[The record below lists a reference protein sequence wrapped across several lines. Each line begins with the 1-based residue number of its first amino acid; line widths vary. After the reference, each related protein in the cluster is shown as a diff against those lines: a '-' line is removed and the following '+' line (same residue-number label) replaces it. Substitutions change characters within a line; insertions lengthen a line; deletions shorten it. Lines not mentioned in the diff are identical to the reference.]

1 MIILVAG
8 LTAPL
13 AAVWTVPTF
22 VTQDGPAHLYNA
34 QVLLKSLG
42 TDSPFRDVFT
52 VRWKPLPNWAG
63 HLTLMGLVAILPPRE
78 ADRIMTS
85 LTLVA
90 LVLGVVWLRKC
101 VAGRDG
107 MPAAVL
113 LAVLLGM
120 NMTWLLGFTSFLLG
134 AALFPV
140 TLAVWWRLRQTERPW
155 RRALA
160 LASLMTLGYFCH
172 LVSLGLTAIGLVVL
186 EACTPGPRRFARAAS
201 SAVGLLPLGPLG
213 LLYLGLMRSG
223 GGGISPEW
231 KHLDS
236 PLSPRAWGKQLSWVD
251 PISIARRDAL
261 PFLDGMFSKG
271 FALGTPVV
279 WLVAALL
286 LLGVAT
292 SFRNRR
298 RSSDLRGWWV
308 LSALLLIGGAA
319 APDTMGPTHGEYLQQ
334 RIVLLGLVAMVPILP
349 FGVERS
355 RWKQAAMIAL
365 TGAFVLQTAMVWDY
379 ARTSERTAGSIARAV
394 KFVGTKQRVIMMLSA
409 IPRRFR
415 AEPLLHADG
424 LLGMGTANILWNNY
438 ETRYYYFPVRFREG
452 LDHPDTVE
460 LEKIALSEEPDRVE
474 RWAAL
479 LERYQEITD
488 VVIVWGRDPAL
499 DAVTE
504 RWFQRT
510 DQVGAVRVYRPRK
523 GKIGGKGASGETHP
537 KIDDPYFC
545 ILRANR

>member
-1 MIILVAG
+1 M
-8 LTAPL
+8 
-13 AAVWTVPTF
+13 VPTF

-34 QVLLKSLG
+34 QILIQSLG
-42 TDSPFRDVFT
+42 TDSSFGEVFT
-52 VRWKPLPNWAG
+52 ARWEPLPNWAG
-63 HLTLMGLVAILPPRE
+63 HLTLMALVATLPPRQ

-85 LTLVA
+85 LTLVS
-90 LVLGVVWLRKC
+90 LVLGVVWLRRR
-101 VAGRDG
+101 VAGSNG
-107 MPAAVL
+107 MPGAVL

-140 TLAVWWRLRQTERPW
+140 TLAVWWRLRQSERPW

-160 LASLMTLGYFCH
+160 VASLMTIGYFCH

-186 EACTPGPRRFARAAS
+186 EVSTPGPRRFARAGSTAI
-201 SAVGLLPLGPLG
+201 GLLPLGPLG
-213 LLYLGLMRSG
+213 LLYLQLMRSG

-236 PLSPRAWGKQLSWVD
+236 LLSPKAWGKQLSWVD

-279 WLVAALL
+279 WLVVALL
-286 LLGVAT
+286 MLGVAT
-292 SFRNRR
+292 LFRNRR
-298 RSSDLRGWWV
+298 GSTDLRGWRV
-308 LSALLLIGGAA
+308 LSGLLLVGGAA
-319 APDTMGPTHGEYLQQ
+319 APDTLGPTHGEYLQQ
-334 RIVLLGLVAMVPILP
+334 RIVLLGLVALVPILP
-349 FGVERS
+349 FDIVRS
-355 RWKQAAMIAL
+355 RWKQGAMVAL
-365 TGAFVLQTAMVWDY
+365 TGALILQTAMVWDY
-379 ARTSERTAGSIARAV
+379 ARMSDRTAGSIARAA
-394 KFVGTKQRVIMMLSA
+394 KSVGTNQRIIMMLSA

-460 LEKIALSEEPDRVE
+460 LEKIALSEEPDRDE
-474 RWAAL
+474 RWARL
-479 LERYQEITD
+479 LERYQAITD

-504 RWFQRT
+504 RWFQLT
-510 DQVGAVRVYRPRK
+510 HEDGAVRVYRSR
-523 GKIGGKGASGETHP
+523 
-537 KIDDPYFC
+537 
-545 ILRANR
+545 R

>member
-1 MIILVAG
+1 M
-8 LTAPL
+8 
-13 AAVWTVPTF
+13 VPTF

-34 QVLLKSLG
+34 QILVKSLG

-52 VRWKPLPNWAG
+52 ARWEPLPNWAG

-85 LTLVA
+85 LTLLA
-90 LVLGVVWLRKC
+90 LVIGVVWLRRC
-101 VAGRDG
+101 IAGTNG

-120 NMTWLLGFTSFLLG
+120 NVTWLLGFTSFLLG
-134 AALFPV
+134 TALFPV
-140 TLAVWWRLRQTERPW
+140 TLALWWRLRQSERPW

-186 EACTPGPRRFARAAS
+186 EACTPGPRRFARAGS
-201 SAVGLLPLGPLG
+201 TAVGLLPLGPLG
-213 LLYLGLMRSG
+213 LLYLQLMRSG
-223 GGGISPEW
+223 GGGLSLEW

-236 PLSPRAWGKQLSWVD
+236 LFSPRAWGKQLSWVD
-251 PISIARRDAL
+251 PVSIARRDAL

-279 WLVAALL
+279 WLVAAFL

-292 SFRNRR
+292 LFRNRE
-298 RSSDLRGWWV
+298 RSSELRGWWV

-319 APDTMGPTHGEYLQQ
+319 APDTLGPTHGEYLQQ
-334 RIVLLGLVAMVPILP
+334 RIVLLGLVALVPILP
-349 FGVERS
+349 FDVERS
-355 RWKQAAMIAL
+355 RWKQGAMVAL
-365 TGAFVLQTAMVWDY
+365 TGAYILQTALVWDY
-379 ARTSERTAGSIARAV
+379 ARTSERTAGSIARAA

-474 RWAAL
+474 RWARL
-479 LERYQEITD
+479 LERYQGITD

-504 RWFQRT
+504 RWFQMSHE
-510 DQVGAVRVYRPRK
+510 DGSVRVYRSR
-523 GKIGGKGASGETHP
+523 
-537 KIDDPYFC
+537 
-545 ILRANR
+545 R